1 MESED
6 RKMTQ
11 RRKNTNTRR
20 YNDRP
25 GKIAYL
31 EGSAAREL
39 REGVDVREVPRR
51 KRLSNT
57 ARKNREKAS
66 HMNLGYM
73 LFLSLAVAF
82 AVMTLCSY
90 IDLQSDI
97 TNRVDAISEMESRYN
112 NLKLTNDEEYNRISS
127 SLDLEQI
134 KAVAIGELG
143 MTYAREGQ
151 IINVEDSE
159 TDYVRQT
166 ESLE

>member
-1 MESED
+1 MA
-6 RKMTQ
+6 Q
-11 RRKNTNTRR
+11 RRRNTSTRR
-20 YNDRP
+20 YDDRQR
-25 GKIAYL
+25 KIAYL

-39 REGVDVREVPRR
+39 TEGVDIREVPKK

-66 HMNLGYM
+66 HMNLGYV
-73 LFLSLAVAF
+73 LFLSIAMAF
-82 AVMTLCSY
+82 AGATLY
-90 IDLQSDI
+90 GYLNLQADI

-112 NLKLTNDEEYNRISS
+112 NLKLANDEEYNRINSS
-127 SLDLEQI
+127 IDLEEI

-151 IINVEDSE
+151 IINVEDAE

-166 ESLE
+166 EHLD